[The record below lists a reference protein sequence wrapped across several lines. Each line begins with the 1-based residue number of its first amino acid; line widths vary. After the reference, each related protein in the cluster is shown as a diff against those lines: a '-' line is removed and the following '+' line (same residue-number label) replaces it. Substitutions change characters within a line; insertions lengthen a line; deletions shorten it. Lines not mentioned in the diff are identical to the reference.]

1 MMNNQ
6 SPMVKL
12 LMLAISATCFAV
24 GLLAILTEYSP
35 ATSTRFGLAGPFFGL
50 NAKVI
55 GAITL
60 LIGLLPLLFFCKTS
74 KQATILGG
82 LLFVL
87 LMVAIFGGIYLM
99 N

>member
-1 MMNNQ
+1 MMKDQ
-6 SPMVKL
+6 SLIVKV
-12 LMLAISATCFAV
+12 LMLAISATCIVV
-24 GLLAILTEYSP
+24 GLLAIATEYSP
-35 ATSTRFGLAGPFFGL
+35 ASWTRFGLAGPFFGI

-60 LIGLLPLLFFCKTS
+60 LLGLLPLLFFCKTS
-74 KQATILGG
+74 KQAATLGS

-87 LMVAIFGGIYLM
+87 LMVAIFGGIYLV